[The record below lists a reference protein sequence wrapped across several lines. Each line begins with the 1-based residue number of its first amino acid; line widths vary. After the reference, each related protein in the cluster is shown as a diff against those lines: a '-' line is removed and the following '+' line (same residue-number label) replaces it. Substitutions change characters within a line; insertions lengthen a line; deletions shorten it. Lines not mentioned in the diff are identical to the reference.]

1 MKLQFAFSYFLCLVL
16 DSTSSF
22 QVNYSRTTAGQRIP
36 QLKEISFQKQS
47 LSPYKNLKKNC
58 FRDEI
63 SNQSCLTLNN
73 SKGNDEEEV
82 TTEETAQAS
91 DGGDEDVKELPE
103 LTPDELNLISTI
115 ATSDTS
121 SLDQFLMT
129 NLSNMPSHV
138 TLTLRNAAEGNFPSY
153 KSTTLTKE
161 QCSHLQSVGKAL
173 VEIMDVN
180 LQAGRDLLQSF
191 LGCGEIRKLDAAIGK
206 AMKEDKLNMG
216 FFTVLN
222 MNIRDAAMEQVDE
235 GGGLS
240 KTEEGEFSTGDNAN
254 RYQILQHIY
263 TRCQEEVE
271 KVVSPGSGLLNKLL
285 RTEQSSIRSNQLSH
299 YLCPQAPKTISSPD
313 GTSVELPGSKALVKP
328 SELIEALKNA
338 IRQIR
343 TVEKTGT
350 VDRAAAVG
358 LVESC
363 RQIAIEARFAI
374 GEGYGVDSEELKEFE
389 VSLQPVFRPE
399 SAESEFIAG
408 VE

>member
-1 MKLQFAFSYFLCLVL
+1 MKLQFAVSCFLYIL

-22 QVNYSRTTAGQRIP
+22 QVNFYGTTARQRTQPLREIP
-36 QLKEISFQKQS
+36 VQKQ
-47 LSPYKNLKKNC
+47 LLPPYNLKNC
-58 FRDEI
+58 LSR
-63 SNQSCLTLNN
+63 LTLNN
-73 SKGNDEEEV
+73 SKDNNEV
-82 TTEETAQAS
+82 TAEEAVQAS
-91 DGGDEDVKELPE
+91 GGGSDEDIKELPE
-103 LTPDELNLISTI
+103 LTPEELNLISTI
-115 ATSDTS
+115 ATTDTS

-138 TLTLRNAAEGNFPSY
+138 ILTLRNAAEGNFPSY
-153 KSTTLTKE
+153 KSTTLTEE

-222 MNIRDAAMEQVDE
+222 MNIRDAAMEQVDQGE
-235 GGGLS
+235 GLS

-271 KVVSPGSGLLNKLL
+271 KVVSPGAGLLNKLL

-338 IRQIR
+338 VRQIR

-358 LVESC
+358 LVENC

-389 VSLQPVFRPE
+389 VSLQPVFRPD
-399 SAESEFIAG
+399 SAESEYIAG

>member
-1 MKLQFAFSYFLCLVL
+1 VALL
-16 DSTSSF
+16 DSVSSF
-22 QVNYSRTTAGQRIP
+22 QVISNTQINNRSPFSEKQLLHIIRPQVSSTLASSRVILRSEAPTDSENQASDDDADAAGSTEELSPDELTLITTISQIPDPQQVETFLMSNLPNMPPHVILALRGAAEKEDMP
-36 QLKEISFQKQS
+36 QLKN
-47 LSPYKNLKKNC
+47 LS
-58 FRDEI
+58 
-63 SNQSCLTLNN
+63 
-73 SKGNDEEEV
+73 EEES
-82 TTEETAQAS
+82 QAL
-91 DGGDEDVKELPE
+91 E
-103 LTPDELNLISTI
+103 
-115 ATSDTS
+115 
-121 SLDQFLMT
+121 
-129 NLSNMPSHV
+129 
-138 TLTLRNAAEGNFPSY
+138 
-153 KSTTLTKE
+153 
-161 QCSHLQSVGKAL
+161 SVGKVL
-173 VEIMDVN
+173 VRIMDEQ
-180 LQAGRDLLQSF
+180 LQSGRDLLKSF
-191 LGCGEIRKLDAAIGK
+191 LDCGEIRKLDGAIGRAVK
-206 AMKEDKLNMG
+206 DNKMTMS

-222 MNIRDAAMEQVDE
+222 MNLRDAALEQLVNSSDE
-235 GGGLS
+235 ADPLS
-240 KTEEGEFSTGDNAN
+240 PTAEGEFSTGDSAN

-271 KVVSPGSGLLNKLL
+271 KVASPGSGLLNKLL

-389 VSLQPVFRPE
+389 VSLQPVFRPD